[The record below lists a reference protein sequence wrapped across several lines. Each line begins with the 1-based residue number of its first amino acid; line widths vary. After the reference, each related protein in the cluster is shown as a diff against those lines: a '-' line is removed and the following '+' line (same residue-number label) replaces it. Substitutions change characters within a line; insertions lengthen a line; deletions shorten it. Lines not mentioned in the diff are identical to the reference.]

1 MPAQKP
7 HASIGEIGTTA
18 KFTRNLLT
26 PLRSVFEDA
35 LNDDLITFNPFERI
49 ALTKLL
55 KQTASSSEYEVDPF
69 TSEERSALIGSAR
82 ADERAMVQFWFSTG
96 LRPGELMALRW
107 PKLEWVAN
115 KVLIDRNQVAGVEK
129 GPKTEAGVRM
139 IDLDVPAISA
149 LTEQKATSFLA
160 NRTCM
165 AESTHWKGLGDRRS
179 DQEDFVATAVP
190 TCRRSVSQPL
200 PGAPQLCQRAAD
212 KGNQPLVRR
221 PPTRP
226 RRRPDGVSNLRQVH
240 SR

>member
-107 PKLEWVAN
+107 PKLDWVGRQQGP
-115 KVLIDRNQVAGVEK
+115 DRPQSSGRSREGAQDRSRCAHDRSGRAG
-129 GPKTEAGVRM
+129 
-139 IDLDVPAISA
+139 DL
-149 LTEQKATSFLA
+149 
-160 NRTCM
+160 RT
-165 AESTHWKGLGDRRS
+165 DRAKS
-179 DQEDFVATAVP
+179 DQFP
-190 TCRRSVSQPL
+190 GQPNMY
-200 PGAPQLCQRAAD
+200 G
-212 KGNQPLVRR
+212 
-221 PPTRP
+221 
-226 RRRPDGVSNLRQVH
+226 
-240 SR
+240 